1 LFTNGSSWTD
11 ENIFNGEYYIQDIQP
26 PEDPEAVSPYL
37 SVGMGAKEL
46 SEPVFQLGKGC
57 LVDQLVGQYMSHICD
72 LGYLAK
78 QENIR
83 KTLQSIMKYNYKA
96 SMVDHFNNMRSYAL
110 GDEAALLMASF
121 PYGRPD
127 VPFPYYSEVMTG
139 FEYTAGNG
147 MLFEGMQEE
156 GLKVIS
162 NIRDRYDGN
171 KRSPFDEAECGHHY
185 ARAMTAYGA
194 VLALTG
200 FNYSGVDNRMKF
212 NPLEGKYF
220 WANGQTYGTITLSGV
235 DKTGNSI
242 EPVKVRI
249 DVLGEKPLRIQEFI
263 LRTLGMKSFKK
274 IQAIEEFLEFEV
286 KRTM

>member
-1 LFTNGSSWTD
+1 
-11 ENIFNGEYYIQDIQP
+11 
-26 PEDPEAVSPYL
+26 
-37 SVGMGAKEL
+37 
-46 SEPVFQLGKGC
+46 
-57 LVDQLVGQYMSHICD
+57 
-72 LGYLAK
+72 
-78 QENIR
+78 
-83 KTLQSIMKYNYKA
+83 
-96 SMVDHFNNMRSYAL
+96 MRSYAL

-200 FNYSGVDNRMKF
+200 FNYSGVDNRLKF
-212 NPLEGKYF
+212 NPMEGKYF

-235 DKTGNSI
+235 DKTGNSN
-242 EPVKVRI
+242 ESVKVRI
-249 DVLGEKPLRIQEFI
+249 DVLGEKPLLIREFEI
-263 LRTLGMKSFKK
+263 RTSGVKAFKK
-274 IQAIEEFLEFEV
+274 IQHIDKFLEFEL
-286 KRTM
+286 RQTE